1 MKPKTDTEELF
12 KLVTKKSSLKTEV
25 YDNTLQSFNLI
36 KDVITNL
43 CTEFS
48 KYKDD
53 DKKAAHTTFVAKPNG
68 KFEIDL
74 KFGGDLLLIMMHT
87 NVFEFP
93 RNHEVMRTAY
103 VKADTDRSYCGI
115 INIYN
120 FLADSFKYNR
130 VNDIGYLIGRIF
142 VNKESHYFIEGK
154 RELGLL
160 YNDFGKNILN
170 ASSTETVIKAAINYT
185 INFDLLTPQYDL
197 VKFVQVNEMKSTIDS
212 ISLKTGKRL
221 GYKFLADEDEAE

>member
-12 KLVTKKSSLKTEV
+12 KLITEKSSLKTEV
-25 YDNTLQSFNLI
+25 YNNTLDSFNLI

-43 CTEFS
+43 TNQFS
-48 KYKDD
+48 KYKDNN
-53 DKKAAHTTFVAKPNG
+53 KSAMPTTFVAKPNG

-93 RNHEVMRTAY
+93 RTHEVMRTPY
-103 VKADTDRSYCGI
+103 VKADTNRSYCGI

-142 VNKESHYFIEGK
+142 VNKEKHYFIEGK

-170 ASSTETVIKAAINYT
+170 EDSVETIIKAAVKYT
-185 INFDLLTPQYDL
+185 INFDLLTPHYDL
-197 VKFVQVNEMKSTIDS
+197 AKFVQVKEMKSTIDS
-212 ISLKTGKRL
+212 ISIKTGKRL
-221 GYKFLADEDEAE
+221 GYKFLADEDGGK

>member
-1 MKPKTDTEELF
+1 MKPKADTDELF
-12 KLVTKKSSLKTEV
+12 KLITDKSSLKNQV
-25 YDNTLQSFNLI
+25 YNNTLLSFNTI

-43 CTEFS
+43 SKEFIKFQS
-48 KYKDD
+48 T
-53 DKKAAHTTFVAKPNG
+53 DKSELPTTFVAKPNG

-74 KFGGDLLLIMMHT
+74 KFGGDLLLFMMHT

-93 RNHEVMRTAY
+93 RNHEVMRTSY
-103 VKADTDRSYCGI
+103 VKGDTNRSYCGI
-115 INIYN
+115 INVYN

-142 VNKESHYFIEGK
+142 VNKEMHYFIEGK
-154 RELGLL
+154 RELGLI
-160 YNDFGKNILN
+160 YNNFEKNILDSN
-170 ASSTETVIKAAINYT
+170 SVETIIKAAIKYT
-185 INFDLLTPQYDL
+185 VNFDLLTPHYDL

-221 GYKFLADEDEAE
+221 GYKFLADEDGGK

>member
-1 MKPKTDTEELF
+1 MKLKPDTEELF
-12 KLVTKKSSLKTEV
+12 KVITEKSSLKNKV
-25 YDNTLQSFNLI
+25 YNNTLYSFDLI

-43 CTEFS
+43 STKFS
-48 KYKDD
+48 KYQDD
-53 DKKAAHTTFVAKPNG
+53 NKSASTTTFVAKPNG

-74 KFGGDLLLIMMHT
+74 KFSGDVLLIMMHT

-93 RNHEVMRTAY
+93 RDHEVMRTPY
-103 VKADTDRSYCGI
+103 IKADTNRSYCGI

-142 VNKESHYFIEGK
+142 INKDNHYLIEGK

-160 YNDFGKNILN
+160 YNDLGKNLLDEES
-170 ASSTETVIKAAINYT
+170 AETIIKAAIKYT
-185 INFDLLTPQYDL
+185 VNFDLLTPHYDL
-197 VKFVQVNEMKSTIDS
+197 IKFVQVNEMKSKIDT

-221 GYKFLADEDEAE
+221 GYKFSADED